1 MTNLTAS
8 APRRVAL
15 LINPT
20 AGNGDGESVGH
31 AVAGRLRA
39 AGLVVTSRRGTD
51 IDHAA
56 LVAADQVAAGV
67 DHLVVLGG
75 DGMTHIGLNAT
86 AGTGTSL
93 GLIPRGT
100 GNDFARA
107 LGLPLHDPLAATDV
121 VIAGNVSA
129 LDAGRVCGD
138 GPDAKPIWFA
148 TVLAIG
154 FDSRVAA
161 RARAM
166 HRLSGNARY
175 VACVVA
181 ELKRF
186 LSTPMRMTIDG
197 QTFDGTRMLV
207 AIGNTSTYGGGLQM
221 CAGADPT
228 DGWFSV
234 VEVSDISRRE
244 LLRVFPRLYRGTH
257 LTHPAVT
264 MRRAREVRLELLTDE
279 DLVGFADGEPV
290 GSLPLTATC
299 EPGALRM
306 LVPPR

>member
-1 MTNLTAS
+1 MTART
-8 APRRVAL
+8 PRRVAL
-15 LINPT
+15 LVNPT
-20 AGNGDGESVGH
+20 AGNGDGEAVGQ
-31 AVAGRLRA
+31 AVAARLRT
-39 AGLVVTSRRGTD
+39 AGLDVISLRGSD

-56 LVAADQVAAGV
+56 QVAAEQVADGV

-75 DGMTHIGLNAT
+75 DGMTHVGLNAT

-107 LGLPLHDPLAATDV
+107 LGLPRSDPLAAADIV
-121 VIAGNVSA
+121 VAGHVTA
-129 LDAGRVCGD
+129 LDAGRIVL
-138 GPDAKPIWFA
+138 DAPGSAPVWFA
-148 TVLAIG
+148 TVLAVG

-161 RARAM
+161 RARSTTM
-166 HRLSGNARY
+166 LSGNARY

-186 LSTPMRMTIDG
+186 LSTPMRLTLDG
-197 QTFDGTRMLV
+197 LSEDGTRMLV

-234 VEVSDISRRE
+234 VEVSDISRLE
-244 LLRVFPRLYRGTH
+244 LLRLFPKLYRGTH
-257 LTHPAVT
+257 LAHPAVT
-264 MRRAREVRLELLTDE
+264 MRRAREVRLEMLSDE
-279 DLVGFADGEPV
+279 TLVGFADGEPV
-290 GSLPLTATC
+290 GALPLTATC

-306 LVPPR
+306 LVPPPS